1 MSQETK
7 SAPSRKKTGFQ
18 QVCCGMLMGS
28 VDAVPG
34 VSGGTVALVLGI
46 YDELVTAISHCDH
59 HLLQLVRQ
67 RAWRKASEHIHL
79 GFLFRLASGIAVGL
93 FVALS
98 TINYLLDDLQTRSFT
113 LAVFFGMILASTI
126 LVARMIQWESNLQRI
141 SCLSL
146 AFVGAALSFWL
157 TTLQNNAHA
166 EPSLFYLF
174 GSGAI
179 AICAMI
185 LPGISGA
192 MVLWIL
198 GIYEH
203 LSGIPRKLLGGSG
216 DLTTLLEFVIFAA
229 GCLLGLV
236 FFSKL
241 LRHLLAKHRPLT
253 MSVLCGIMIGALNNL
268 WPFQEKTLMG
278 SGKHHAPHYQNVLP
292 TNLGL
297 NSVAVILT
305 ALVAAILVLWIDR
318 QSTKRTAPATIE
330 AHCDTA
336 D

>member
-7 SAPSRKKTGFQ
+7 SPPSAGKTGFG
-18 QVCCGMLMGS
+18 QVYCGMLMGS

-34 VSGGTVALVLGI
+34 VSGGTVALVMGI
-46 YDELVTAISHCDH
+46 YDELVTAISRCDH
-59 HLLQLVRQ
+59 HFLQLVRR
-67 RAWRKASEHIHL
+67 RAWREASEHIHL
-79 GFLFRLASGIAVGL
+79 GFLLRLASGIAVGL

-98 TINYLLDDLQTRSFT
+98 TVNYLLNDPNTRSFT

-126 LVARMIQWESNLQRI
+126 LVARMIRWESGQQRI
-141 SCLSL
+141 RCLGL
-146 AFVGAALSFWL
+146 AFAGAGFSFWL
-157 TTLQNNAHA
+157 TKLQDANHA
-166 EPSLFYLF
+166 EPSLQYLF
-174 GSGAI
+174 ASGAI

-203 LSGIPRKLLGGSG
+203 LSGIPRKLLSGSG
-216 DLTTLLEFVIFAA
+216 DLTTLLEFGVFGI
-229 GCLLGLV
+229 GCLLGLI

-253 MSVLCGIMIGALNNL
+253 MSVLSGVMVGALNKL
-268 WPFQEKTLMG
+268 WPFQERTLQG
-278 SGKHHAPHYQNVLP
+278 TGEHHAPHYQNVLP
-292 TNLGL
+292 ANVGL
-297 NSVAVILT
+297 NSVAVILS
-305 ALVAAILVLWIDR
+305 ALVAAIVVLWIDR
-318 QSTKRTAPATIE
+318 RFTKEADTSPVPAQ
-330 AHCDTA
+330 HDTN